1 MKRSK
6 KWILIII
13 TIAAITIPAYM
24 YVRSNKE
31 DSINVKVAY
40 VKKGDI
46 SSYISGNGVI
56 ASKDRKDYFVSN
68 PNKVEKVYVKT
79 GDRVNKNELI
89 IKFEAP
95 DFSEQLKRAY
105 IELDIAKMN
114 LENLK
119 RQEQDISVLSTEDKS
134 AIEGMVNISDRIK
147 LQEKQVDIARLSIDS
162 IKDKIKNADH
172 EIKSSI
178 DGVVTNINIAEGA
191 ITPVGAPL
199 ITIEN
204 DKNIIALVNVSQYD
218 ILNVKNGQEVIIRL
232 DSLEKQYKGI
242 IQKINPIATKTVSGV
257 SAETV
262 IPVEISITDA
272 DSNIK
277 IGFDVDA
284 DIKVCTKNDIIYVP
298 YEAVITDRYKKA
310 KVFVIEDG
318 KAFSKDVKIGIESD
332 LYMEICEG
340 LSEGQC
346 IILNPP
352 QDLKDGDNVT
362 F

>member
-1 MKRSK
+1 MKKSK

-13 TIAAITIPAYM
+13 TIVAITIPTYM
-24 YVRSNKE
+24 YIWSNKE
-31 DSINVKVAY
+31 NHIAVKTAY
-40 VKKGDI
+40 VKMGEI
-46 SSYISGNGVI
+46 SSYISGSGII

-68 PNKVEKVYVKT
+68 PNKVEKVYVKI
-79 GDRVNKNELI
+79 GDRVNKNELL

-95 DFSEQLKRAY
+95 NFSEQLKRAY

-119 RQEQDISVLSTEDKS
+119 KQKQDISVLSTEDKFT
-134 AIEGMVNISDRIK
+134 IEGMVNIDDRIK

-172 EIKSSI
+172 EIKSSV
-178 DGVVTNINIAEGA
+178 DGIVTNINIAEGA

-204 DKNIIALVNVSQYD
+204 DRNIIALVNVSQYD
-218 ILNVKNGQEVIIRL
+218 ILNVKNGQEVLIKL
-232 DSLEKQYKGI
+232 DSLEKQYKGVI
-242 IQKINPIATKTVSGV
+242 EKINPIATKTVSGV
-257 SAETV
+257 SAETI
-262 IPVEISITDA
+262 IPVEISIKDA

-284 DIKVCTKNDIIYVP
+284 DIKVCTKKDIIYVP
-298 YEAVITDRYKKA
+298 YEAVITDRNKKS
-310 KVFVIEDG
+310 KVFIVEDG
-318 KAFSKDVKIGIESD
+318 KAFLKDVKIGIESD

-352 QDLKDGDNVT
+352 QDLKDGDNVI